1 MVLINAPLGRTSA
14 GVDLVNTLTVVLGVV
29 KVRFQIA
36 PGTGAD
42 LGIASADFTI
52 SSGGTEITRG
62 QTNAD
67 GEVEVPLL
75 PLLTGT
81 VTVGIFGS
89 EYNMSLH
96 PGLQPV
102 NTLAGQQKR
111 CDIMGYITGYQLG
124 TVGNSPP
131 DDGRDGV
138 KTQQAFMN
146 VQHDGDL
153 SIDGTI
159 GNGTRTDMTTKA
171 GE

>member
-1 MVLINAPLGRTSA
+1 MALINAPLGRTSA

-29 KVRFQIA
+29 KIRFQIA
-36 PGTGAD
+36 PGTGAG
-42 LGIASADFTI
+42 LGIPSADFRI
-52 SSGGTEITRG
+52 LSGGTELSRG

-81 VTVGIFGS
+81 VTVNIFGS
-89 EYNMSLH
+89 DYNMSLH

-102 NTLAGQQKR
+102 DTLAGQQKR

-124 TVGNSPP
+124 TAGNAAP
-131 DDGRDGV
+131 DDGRDGP

-153 SIDGTI
+153 SIDGNI
-159 GNGTRTDMTTKA
+159 GNATRTDMTTKA